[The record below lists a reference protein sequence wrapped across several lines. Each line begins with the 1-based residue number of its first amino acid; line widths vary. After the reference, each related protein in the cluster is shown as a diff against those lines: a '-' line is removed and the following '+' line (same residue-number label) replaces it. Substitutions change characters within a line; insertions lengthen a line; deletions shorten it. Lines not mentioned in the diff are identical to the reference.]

1 MGFLQP
7 YQPQIYAV
15 LRIIAGLMFMQ
26 HGLQKVFGLFG
37 GRPDQ
42 MPAPMLWTAG
52 LIELVGGAMIG
63 IGLFAPAA
71 AFVAAGMM
79 AVAYFMV
86 HQPQGLL
93 PIVNRGELAA
103 LYCWVFLL
111 IAAKGSGVWSV
122 DAARGTSSD
131 GAGGTSPVA

>member
-7 YQPQIYAV
+7 FQPQIYAL
-15 LRIIAGLMFMQ
+15 LRIITGFMFVQ
-26 HGLQKVFGLFG
+26 HGLQKIFGAFG
-37 GRPDQ
+37 GTSGD

-52 LIELVGGAMIG
+52 LIELVGGALIG

-93 PIVNRGELAA
+93 PIQNRGELAV
-103 LYCWVFLL
+103 LYCWIFLL
-111 IAAKGSGVWSV
+111 IAARGSGIWSV
-122 DAARGTSSD
+122 DAARGGSSQ
-131 GAGGTSPVA
+131 V